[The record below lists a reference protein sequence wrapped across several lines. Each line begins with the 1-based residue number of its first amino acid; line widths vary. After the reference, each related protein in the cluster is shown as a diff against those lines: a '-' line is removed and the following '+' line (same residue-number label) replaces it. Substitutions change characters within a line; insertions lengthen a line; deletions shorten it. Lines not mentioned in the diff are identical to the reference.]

1 MSTTATPSCPRCLI
15 GHLEARKATYSCV
28 QQGVFLSVPNVP
40 SWLCDICQYQEFD
53 FDALAQ
59 IEALVGQLG
68 IAADFDQQKA
78 KLPPVDN
85 EVVDKRPPRL
95 KP

>member
-1 MSTTATPSCPRCLI
+1 MASTATPSCPRCQI
-15 GHLEARKATYSCV
+15 GHLQVGSATYSCV

-40 SWLCDICQYQEFD
+40 SWTCDICQYREFD
-53 FDALAQ
+53 FDALIR

-68 IAADFDQQKA
+68 PASDADLQTA
-78 KLPPVDN
+78 KRPPVDN
-85 EVVDKRPPRL
+85 EVIDKRPPRI